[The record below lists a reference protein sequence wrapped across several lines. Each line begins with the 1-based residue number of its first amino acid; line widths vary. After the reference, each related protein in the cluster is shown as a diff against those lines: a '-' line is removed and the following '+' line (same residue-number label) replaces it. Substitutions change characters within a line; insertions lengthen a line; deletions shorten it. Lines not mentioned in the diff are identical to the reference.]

1 MAQEIEIEF
10 KNLLTKDEYEK
21 VYHFLPFKSV
31 ELKEQTNYYF
41 ETEDLKL
48 KQQGSA
54 LRIRQKNAQW
64 TLTLKQPHTEGLLE
78 THDSLTEEEANL
90 WIQNKMTEKPHVSK
104 QLNDLGIS
112 FEDLYYLG
120 SLTTRRK
127 EHDYK
132 GTTVVLDHSL
142 YYDKEDY
149 ELEVEAGS
157 KEAGK
162 KVMEEILRTCNIPNR
177 ETDNKIKRFY
187 DRKQLQSE

>member
-10 KNLLTKDEYEK
+10 KNLLTEDEYEK

-31 ELKEQTNYYF
+31 ELMEQTNYYF
-41 ETEDLKL
+41 ETEDLNL
-48 KQQGSA
+48 KQQGAA
-54 LRIRQKNAQW
+54 LRIRQKNGQW
-64 TLTLKQPHTEGLLE
+64 TLTLKQPHAEGLLE

-90 WIQNKMTEKPHVSK
+90 WIQDKMTEKPHVSK
-104 QLNDLGIS
+104 QLDGLGIS
-112 FEDLYYLG
+112 LEDLHYLG

-127 EHDYK
+127 ELEYK
-132 GTTVVLDHSL
+132 GAIVVLDHSL

-149 ELEVEAGS
+149 ELEVEASS
-157 KEAGK
+157 KETGK
-162 KVMEEILRTCNIPNR
+162 NVIDEILHSCNIPAR